1 MLNRREFVQ
10 AAAGTAMFT
19 RITGAFPSA
28 ASYDLIV
35 RGGRVIDPS
44 LRVDA
49 VRDVAIAGGR
59 IAAVEPDI
67 KAEATNTI
75 DARGKIVVPGL
86 LDIHTHAARAKDGPA
101 ICLADGVTGF
111 IDAGSQGA
119 ERIDEVVAIAIG
131 AAAGRVLINIGR
143 TGILPDGD
151 TMDLSRADVGA
162 RASRDR
168 TAPRHHRRRQGAAV
182 AGGRRRQ
189 RLRSAAARAGNRR
202 PVQSARD
209 DSHGSDDVAAGA
221 PVRLAQAG

>member
-1 MLNRREFVQ
+1 MLNRREFVR

-44 LRVDA
+44 LRIDA
-49 VRDVAIAGGR
+49 VRDIAIAGGR

-67 KAEATNTI
+67 KAEATDTI

-119 ERIDEVVAIAIG
+119 DRIDDVVA
-131 AAAGRVLINIGR
+131 
-143 TGILPDGD
+143 DHED
-151 TMDLSRADVGA
+151 
-162 RASRDR
+162 
-168 TAPRHHRRRQGAAV
+168 RRR
-182 AGGRRRQ
+182 
-189 RLRSAAARAGNRR
+189 SR
-202 PVQSARD
+202 P
-209 DSHGSDDVAAGA
+209 GC
-221 PVRLAQAG
+221 